1 MRPHI
6 SLEDRLERLEKL
18 LVTHNTT
25 RRLFEADGE
34 ESDKQYEYTSTSK
47 DDIDKVVNDPEVQQK
62 VDAISKS
69 LKDAGLVEYVAN
81 VNDMMSDDKGRLA
94 LELVAGTL
102 PADKLKKLGLKNVT
116 FKFVANKATPVSY
129 LQPTQSEISLQDS
142 LEKPVAN
149 EFNCMADLI
158 KGQSVKLGI
167 PIITCNGKF
176 IIDGHHRWLQAACVN
191 PDATME
197 TLDLQIDDGCVS
209 EIDFTDTEDILK
221 VAQSLIMAIALK
233 SGKTELPS
241 SDSKSHENL
250 YTLSAQ
256 QLFDKIINLNCS
268 HEGLDVLAH
277 TKRVCDGEFSD
288 EVASRVIYTVNSITD
303 DRLDEVKKNIGA
315 WEDLDSDVKAA
326 VYLTANCI
334 SLPKPYENA
343 TLRKYMPQ
351 TDGGDD
357 MSISQAELD
366 KAAAAG
372 LNVKE
377 CKRVTTEHKLKMIEC
392 RLTNI
397 ECLLR
402 KCNKH

>member
-1 MRPHI
+1 MQPHI

-18 LVTHNTT
+18 LDIHNVT
-25 RRLFEADGE
+25 RRLFEADCE
-34 ESDKQYEYTSTSK
+34 ESDKQDKYTSTSK
-47 DDIDKVVNDPEVQQK
+47 DNIDKAVDDPEVK
-62 VDAISKS
+62 KIVDTISKS
-69 LKDAGLVEYVAN
+69 LKNAGLVEYVAN

-102 PADKLKKLGLKNVT
+102 PDDKLKKLGLKNVT
-116 FKFVANKATPVSY
+116 FKFVSNKAVPVSN
-129 LQPTQSEISLQDS
+129 LRPTQNEISLQDS

-149 EFNCMADLI
+149 EFNCMYDLI
-158 KGQSVKLGI
+158 KGQSVKLSV

-197 TLDLQIDDGCVS
+197 TLDLQIDAGVS
-209 EIDFTDTEDILK
+209 GFDFTDTEDILK
-221 VAQSLIMAIALK
+221 VTQSLIMAIALK
-233 SGKTELPS
+233 SGKTKLPS
-241 SDSKSHENL
+241 ADSKSLENL
-250 YTLSAQ
+250 YALSAQ

-268 HEGLDVLAH
+268 HEGLSVLAC
-277 TKRVCDGEFSD
+277 TERVSDCKFSD
-288 EVASRVIYTVNSITD
+288 EVESRVINAVNSITD
-303 DRLDEVKKNIGA
+303 DRLDKVKKNIYA
-315 WEDLDSDVKAA
+315 WKDLDDDVKSA
-326 VYLTANCI
+326 VYLTANCL

-357 MSISQAELD
+357 MNISQAELN
-366 KAAAAG
+366 KAAADG

-377 CKRVTTEHKLKMIEC
+377 CKHITTEHKLKMIEH

-402 KCNKH
+402 NRNK

>member
-1 MRPHI
+1 MQPRI
-6 SLEDRLERLEKL
+6 SLKDRLERLEKL
-18 LVTHNTT
+18 LCTRNAT
-25 RRLFEADGE
+25 RRLFEADEEENNTHGE
-34 ESDKQYEYTSTSK
+34 YVSTSK
-47 DDIDKVVNDPEVQQK
+47 YDIDKAANDPEVQKK

-94 LELVAGTL
+94 LELVASTL
-102 PADKLKKLGLKNVT
+102 PDDKLKKLGLKNIT
-116 FKFVANKATPVSY
+116 FKFVSNKATPVSY
-129 LQPTQSEISLQDS
+129 LQPTQNDISLQDS
-142 LEKPVAN
+142 LEKTVAN
-149 EFNCMADLI
+149 EFNCMYDLI
-158 KGQSVKLGI
+158 KGQSIKLGI

-176 IIDGHHRWLQAACVN
+176 IIDGHHRWLQAACIN

-197 TLDLQIDDGCVS
+197 TLDLQIDSDVPG
-209 EIDFTDTEDILK
+209 IDFTDTEDILK
-221 VAQSLIMAIALK
+221 ITQSLIMAIALK
-233 SGKTELPS
+233 SGKTRLPS
-241 SDSKSHENL
+241 SDSKSFENL
-250 YTLSAQ
+250 YALSAQ

-288 EVASRVIYTVNSITD
+288 EVESHIRNAISSIAD
-303 DRLDEVKKNIGA
+303 DRLSEVKKSIGA
-315 WEDLDSDVKAA
+315 WRDLDGDVKAA

-366 KAAAAG
+366 KVAAAG

-397 ECLLR
+397 ERLLR

>member
-1 MRPHI
+1 MQPPI

-18 LVTHNTT
+18 LCTHNIT
-25 RRLFEADGE
+25 RRLFEADDE
-34 ESDKQYEYTSTSK
+34 EIDNVSTNEE
-47 DDIDKVVNDPEVQQK
+47 DIDNAANDPEVKKK
-62 VDAISKS
+62 VDTISKS

-116 FKFVANKATPVSY
+116 FKFVSNKATPVSY
-129 LQPTQSEISLQDS
+129 LCPTQNEICLQDS

-149 EFNCMADLI
+149 ESNCMPDLI

-197 TLDLQIDDGCVS
+197 TLDLQIDAGVS
-209 EIDFTDTEDILK
+209 GIDFTDTEDILK
-221 VAQSLIMAIALK
+221 VTQSLIMAIALK
-233 SGKTELPS
+233 SGKTRLPS
-241 SDSKSHENL
+241 SDSKSLENL
-250 YTLSAQ
+250 YALSAQ

-268 HEGLDVLAH
+268 HEGLDILAC
-277 TKRVCDGEFSD
+277 TERVSDCKFSD
-288 EVASRVIYTVNSITD
+288 ESESRVIDTINSITD
-303 DRLDEVKKNIGA
+303 CRLDKVKKSIDA
-315 WEDLDSDVKAA
+315 WKDLDNDVKAA
-326 VYLTANCI
+326 VYLTANCM

-357 MSISQAELD
+357 MNISQAELN
-366 KAAAAG
+366 KAAADG
-372 LNVKE
+372 LNIKE
-377 CKRVTTEHKLKMIEC
+377 CKCITTEYKLKMIER

-397 ECLLR
+397 ERLLR
-402 KCNKH
+402 NRNKQ

>member
-1 MRPHI
+1 MQYI
-6 SLEDRLERLEKL
+6 SLEDRLERLERL
-18 LVTHNTT
+18 LCTHKTS
-25 RRLFEADGE
+25 RCMFEANKE
-34 ESDKQYEYTSTSK
+34 ENNMPSEHASTRK
-47 DDIDKVVNDPEVQQK
+47 DDIYNAANDPEVQK
-62 VDAISKS
+62 RVDTISKS
-69 LKDAGLVEYVAN
+69 LKDAGLVEYVVN
-81 VNDMMSDDKGRLA
+81 VNDMMSDEKGRLA
-94 LELVAGTL
+94 LELVSGTL
-102 PADKLKKLGLKNVT
+102 PDDKLKKLGLKNVT
-116 FKFVANKATPVSY
+116 FKFVANKATPVSN
-129 LQPTQSEISLQDS
+129 LQPTQNEISLQDS

-149 EFNCMADLI
+149 EFNCMSDLI

-197 TLDLQIDDGCVS
+197 TLDLQIDSDVPVV
-209 EIDFTDTEDILK
+209 DFTDTEDILK
-221 VAQSLIMAIALK
+221 VTQSLIMAIALK
-233 SGKTELPS
+233 SGKTKLPS
-241 SDSKSHENL
+241 ADSKSLENL

-268 HEGLDVLAH
+268 HEGLDVLAC
-277 TKRVCDGEFSD
+277 TERVSDGKFSD
-288 EVASRVIYTVNSITD
+288 EVESRVIDTVNSITD
-303 DRLDEVKKNIGA
+303 DRLNKVKKNISA
-315 WEDLDSDVKAA
+315 WKDLDNDVKAA
-326 VYLTANCI
+326 VYLTANCV

-357 MSISQAELD
+357 MNISQAELD
-366 KAAAAG
+366 KAAAYG

-377 CKRVTTEHKLKMIEC
+377 CKYITAKHKLKMIEH

-402 KCNKH
+402 NRNK

>member
-1 MRPHI
+1 MQPPI

-18 LVTHNTT
+18 LCTHNVT
-25 RRLFEADGE
+25 RRLFEADDE
-34 ESDKQYEYTSTSK
+34 ESNSDSASK
-47 DDIDKVVNDPEVQQK
+47 DDIDKAVNDPEVKKK
-62 VDAISKS
+62 VDTISKS

-116 FKFVANKATPVSY
+116 FKFVSNKATPVSY
-129 LQPTQSEISLQDS
+129 LCPTQNEICLQDS

-149 EFNCMADLI
+149 EFNCMPDLI

-197 TLDLQIDDGCVS
+197 TLDLQIDAGIS
-209 EIDFTDTEDILK
+209 GIDFTDTEDILK
-221 VAQSLIMAIALK
+221 VTQSLIMAIALK
-233 SGKTELPS
+233 SGKTRLPS
-241 SDSKSHENL
+241 SDSKSLENL
-250 YTLSAQ
+250 YALSAQ
-256 QLFDKIINLNCS
+256 QLFDKIINLNCN
-268 HEGLDVLAH
+268 HEGLDILAC
-277 TKRVCDGEFSD
+277 TERVSDCKFSD
-288 EVASRVIYTVNSITD
+288 ESESRVIDTINSITD
-303 DRLDEVKKNIGA
+303 DRLDEVKKNIDA
-315 WEDLDSDVKAA
+315 WKDLDNDVKAA
-326 VYLTANCI
+326 VYLTANCL
-334 SLPKPYENA
+334 SLKKPYENA

-357 MSISQAELD
+357 MNISQAELN
-366 KAAAAG
+366 KAAADG
-372 LNVKE
+372 LNIKE
-377 CKRVTTEHKLKMIEC
+377 CKRITTEHKLKMIER

-397 ECLLR
+397 ERLLR
-402 KCNKH
+402 NRNK

>member
-1 MRPHI
+1 MQPHI
-6 SLEDRLERLEKL
+6 SLEYRLERLEKL
-18 LVTHNTT
+18 LGINNIT
-25 RRLFEADGE
+25 RHLFEADGE

-47 DDIDKVVNDPEVQQK
+47 YDIYKAVNDPEVKKK
-62 VDAISKS
+62 VDTISKS
-69 LKDAGLVEYVAN
+69 LKNAGLVEYVAN

-102 PADKLKKLGLKNVT
+102 PDDKLKKLGLKNIT
-116 FKFVANKATPVSY
+116 FKFVSNKATPVSY
-129 LQPTQSEISLQDS
+129 LQPTQNEISLQDS

-149 EFNCMADLI
+149 EFNCMSDLI

-197 TLDLQIDDGCVS
+197 TLDLQTDDGVS

-221 VAQSLIMAIALK
+221 VTQSLITAIALK

-241 SDSKSHENL
+241 SDSKSLENL

-268 HEGLDVLAH
+268 HEGLYILAH
-277 TKRVCDGEFSD
+277 TKRICDGKFSD
-288 EVASRVIYTVNSITD
+288 EVEQHIRDTVNSITD
-303 DRLDEVKKNIGA
+303 DRLDEVKKNIGE
-315 WEDLDSDVKAA
+315 WKNLDNDVKAA
-326 VYLTANCI
+326 VYLTVNCL

-357 MSISQAELD
+357 MNISQAELK
-366 KAAAAG
+366 KAAEDG

-377 CKRVTTEHKLKMIEC
+377 CKHITTEHRLKMIEC

-397 ECLLR
+397 EHILR
-402 KCNKH
+402 NRNK

>member
-1 MRPHI
+1 MQPHI

-18 LVTHNTT
+18 LCTHNVT
-25 RRLFEADGE
+25 RRLFEADDE
-34 ESDKQYEYTSTSK
+34 EIDNISTNEE
-47 DDIDKVVNDPEVQQK
+47 DIDKAVNDPEVKKK
-62 VDAISKS
+62 VDTISKS

-81 VNDMMSDDKGRLA
+81 VNDMMSDEKGRLA

-116 FKFVANKATPVSY
+116 FKFVSNKATPVSY
-129 LQPTQSEISLQDS
+129 LCPTQNEICLQDS

-149 EFNCMADLI
+149 EFNCMPDLI

-197 TLDLQIDDGCVS
+197 TLDLQIDAGVS
-209 EIDFTDTEDILK
+209 GIDFTDTEDILK
-221 VAQSLIMAIALK
+221 VTQSLIMAIALK
-233 SGKTELPS
+233 SGKTRLPS
-241 SDSKSHENL
+241 SNSKSLENL
-250 YTLSAQ
+250 YALSAQ
-256 QLFDKIINLNCS
+256 QLFDKILNLNCS
-268 HEGLDVLAH
+268 HEGLDILAC
-277 TKRVCDGEFSD
+277 TERISYGKFSD
-288 EVASRVIYTVNSITD
+288 EAESRVIDTINSITD

-315 WEDLDSDVKAA
+315 WKDLDSDVKAA
-326 VYLTANCI
+326 VYLTANCL
-334 SLPKPYENA
+334 SLKKPYENA

-357 MSISQAELD
+357 MNISQAELN
-366 KAAAAG
+366 KAAADG
-372 LNVKE
+372 LNIKE
-377 CKRVTTEHKLKMIEC
+377 CKCITTEHKLKMIER

-397 ECLLR
+397 ERLLR
-402 KCNKH
+402 KRNK

>member
-1 MRPHI
+1 MQPHI

-18 LVTHNTT
+18 LGIHNIT

-34 ESDKQYEYTSTSK
+34 EIYKQDEYTSTSK
-47 DDIDKVVNDPEVQQK
+47 YDIDKAVNDPEVQKK

-69 LKDAGLVEYVAN
+69 LKNAGLVEYVAN

-102 PADKLKKLGLKNVT
+102 PDDKLKKLGLKNVT
-116 FKFVANKATPVSY
+116 FKFVSNKAVPVSN
-129 LQPTQSEISLQDS
+129 LCPTQNEISLQDS

-149 EFNCMADLI
+149 EFNCMYDLI
-158 KGQSVKLGI
+158 KGQSVKLSV

-197 TLDLQIDDGCVS
+197 TLDLQIDACVS
-209 EIDFTDTEDILK
+209 GVDFTDTEDILK
-221 VAQSLIMAIALK
+221 VTQSLIMVIALK
-233 SGKTELPS
+233 SGKTKLPS
-241 SDSKSHENL
+241 ADSKSLENL
-250 YTLSAQ
+250 YALSAQ
-256 QLFDKIINLNCS
+256 QLFDDIINLNCS
-268 HEGLDVLAH
+268 HEGLNVLAC
-277 TKRVCDGEFSD
+277 TERVYDGKFSD
-288 EVASRVIYTVNSITD
+288 EVESRVINAVNSITD
-303 DRLDEVKKNIGA
+303 DRLYEVKKNICA
-315 WEDLDSDVKAA
+315 WKDLDDDVKAA
-326 VYLTANCI
+326 VYLTANCL

-357 MSISQAELD
+357 MNISQAELN
-366 KAAAAG
+366 KAAADG

-377 CKRVTTEHKLKMIEC
+377 CKHITTEHKLKIIER

-397 ECLLR
+397 EHLL
-402 KCNKH
+402 CNRNK

>member
-1 MRPHI
+1 MQPHI

-18 LVTHNTT
+18 LCARNTT

-34 ESDKQYEYTSTSK
+34 ESDKQDKYISTSK
-47 DDIDKVVNDPEVQQK
+47 DDIDKAANDPEVQKK
-62 VDAISKS
+62 VDKISKS
-69 LKDAGLVEYVAN
+69 FKDSGLVEYVAN

-94 LELVAGTL
+94 LELVAGML
-102 PADKLKKLGLKNVT
+102 PDDKLKKLGLKNVT
-116 FKFVANKATPVSY
+116 FKFVANNATPVSY
-129 LQPTQSEISLQDS
+129 LQPTQNDISLQDS
-142 LEKPVAN
+142 LEKTVAN
-149 EFNCMADLI
+149 EFNCMYDLI

-197 TLDLQIDDGCVS
+197 TLDLQIDSDVPG
-209 EIDFTDTEDILK
+209 IDFTDTEYILK
-221 VAQSLIMAIALK
+221 ITQSLIMSIALK
-233 SGKTELPS
+233 SGKTRLPS
-241 SDSKSHENL
+241 YCSKSLENL
-250 YTLSAQ
+250 YNLSAQ

-277 TKRVCDGEFSD
+277 TRRVCDGKFSD
-288 EVASRVIYTVNSITD
+288 ETESHIRNAINSITD
-303 DRLDEVKKNIGA
+303 DRLSEVKKNIGA
-315 WEDLDSDVKAA
+315 WKILDNDVKAA
-326 VYLTANCI
+326 VYLTANCL

-357 MSISQAELD
+357 MNISQAELD
-366 KAAAAG
+366 KAAADG
-372 LNVKE
+372 LNIKE
-377 CKRVTTEHKLKMIEC
+377 CKHITTEYKLKMIER
-392 RLTNI
+392 RLTSI

-402 KCNKH
+402 KCNKR

>member
-1 MRPHI
+1 MQPHI
-6 SLEDRLERLEKL
+6 SLEDRLVRLEKL
-18 LVTHNTT
+18 LGIHNVT

-34 ESDKQYEYTSTSK
+34 EIDKQDEYTSASK
-47 DDIDKVVNDPEVQQK
+47 YDVDKAVNDPEVQKK

-69 LKDAGLVEYVAN
+69 LKDSGLVEYVAN

-102 PADKLKKLGLKNVT
+102 PDDKLKKLGLKNVT
-116 FKFVANKATPVSY
+116 FKFVSNKAVPVSN
-129 LQPTQSEISLQDS
+129 LCPTQNEISLQDS

-149 EFNCMADLI
+149 EFNCMYDLI
-158 KGQSVKLGI
+158 KGQSVKLSV

-197 TLDLQIDDGCVS
+197 TLDLQIDACVS
-209 EIDFTDTEDILK
+209 GVDFTDTEDILK
-221 VAQSLIMAIALK
+221 VTQSLIMAIALK
-233 SGKTELPS
+233 SGKTKLPS
-241 SDSKSHENL
+241 ADSKSLENL
-250 YTLSAQ
+250 YALSAQ
-256 QLFDKIINLNCS
+256 QLFDYIINLNCS
-268 HEGLDVLAH
+268 HEGLSVLAC
-277 TKRVCDGEFSD
+277 TERVSDCKFSD
-288 EVASRVIYTVNSITD
+288 EVESHVINAVNSITD
-303 DRLDEVKKNIGA
+303 GRLDEVKKSIYA
-315 WEDLDSDVKAA
+315 WKDLDDDVKAA
-326 VYLTANCI
+326 IYLTANCL

-357 MSISQAELD
+357 MNISQAELN
-366 KAAAAG
+366 KAAADG

-377 CKRVTTEHKLKMIEC
+377 CKHITTEHKLKIIEH

-397 ECLLR
+397 EHLLR
-402 KCNKH
+402 NRNK

>member
-1 MRPHI
+1 MQPHI
-6 SLEDRLERLEKL
+6 SLKDRLVRLEKL
-18 LVTHNTT
+18 LGIHNIT
-25 RRLFEADGE
+25 RRLFEADDE
-34 ESDKQYEYTSTSK
+34 ESDSASTIK
-47 DDIDKVVNDPEVQQK
+47 DDIDKAVNDPEVKKK
-62 VDAISKS
+62 VDTISKS

-116 FKFVANKATPVSY
+116 FKFVSNKATPVSY
-129 LQPTQSEISLQDS
+129 LCPTQNEICLQDS

-149 EFNCMADLI
+149 ESNCMPDLI

-197 TLDLQIDDGCVS
+197 TLDLQIDAGVS
-209 EIDFTDTEDILK
+209 GIDFTDTEDILK
-221 VAQSLIMAIALK
+221 VTQSLIMAIALK
-233 SGKTELPS
+233 SGKTRLPS
-241 SDSKSHENL
+241 SDSKSLENL
-250 YTLSAQ
+250 YALSAQ

-268 HEGLDVLAH
+268 HEGLDILAC
-277 TKRVCDGEFSD
+277 TERVSDCKFSD
-288 EVASRVIYTVNSITD
+288 ESESRVIDTINSITD
-303 DRLDEVKKNIGA
+303 CRLDKVKKSIDA
-315 WEDLDSDVKAA
+315 WKDLDNDVKAA
-326 VYLTANCI
+326 VYLTANCM
-334 SLPKPYENA
+334 SLRKPYENA

-357 MSISQAELD
+357 MNISQAELN
-366 KAAAAG
+366 KAAADG
-372 LNVKE
+372 LNIKE
-377 CKRVTTEHKLKMIEC
+377 CKCITTEYKLKMIER

-397 ECLLR
+397 ERLLR
-402 KCNKH
+402 NRNK

>member
-1 MRPHI
+1 MQPHA

-18 LVTHNTT
+18 LCTRNTT

-34 ESDKQYEYTSTSK
+34 ESDKQDEYTSTSK
-47 DDIDKVVNDPEVQQK
+47 YDIDKAANDPEVQKK
-62 VDAISKS
+62 VDTISKS
-69 LKDAGLVEYVAN
+69 FKDSGLVEYVAN
-81 VNDMMSDDKGRLA
+81 VNNMMSDDKGRLA
-94 LELVAGTL
+94 LELVAGML
-102 PADKLKKLGLKNVT
+102 PEDKLKKLGLKNVT
-116 FKFVANKATPVSY
+116 FKFVANKATPVSH
-129 LQPTQSEISLQDS
+129 LQPTQNDISLQDS
-142 LEKPVAN
+142 LEKTVAN
-149 EFNCMADLI
+149 EFNCMYDLI

-197 TLDLQIDDGCVS
+197 TLDLQIDSDVPVV
-209 EIDFTDTEDILK
+209 DFTDTEDILK
-221 VAQSLIMAIALK
+221 VTQSLIMAIALK
-233 SGKTELPS
+233 SGKTRLPS
-241 SDSKSHENL
+241 SDSKSFENL
-250 YTLSAQ
+250 YALSAQ

-288 EVASRVIYTVNSITD
+288 EAASRVKNAVNSIID
-303 DRLDEVKKNIGA
+303 DRLDEVKKDICA
-315 WEDLDSDVKAA
+315 WKYLDSDVKAA

-334 SLPKPYENA
+334 SLQKPYENA

-357 MSISQAELD
+357 MNISQAELD

>member
-1 MRPHI
+1 MQPHA

-18 LVTHNTT
+18 LCTRNTT

-34 ESDKQYEYTSTSK
+34 ESDKQDEYTSTSK
-47 DDIDKVVNDPEVQQK
+47 YDIDKAANDPEVQKK
-62 VDAISKS
+62 VDTISKS
-69 LKDAGLVEYVAN
+69 FKDSGLVEYVAN
-81 VNDMMSDDKGRLA
+81 VNNMMSDDKGRLA
-94 LELVAGTL
+94 LELVAGML
-102 PADKLKKLGLKNVT
+102 PEDKLKKLGLKNVT
-116 FKFVANKATPVSY
+116 FKFVANKATPVSH
-129 LQPTQSEISLQDS
+129 LQPTQNDISLQDS
-142 LEKPVAN
+142 LEKTVAN
-149 EFNCMADLI
+149 EFNCMYDLI

-197 TLDLQIDDGCVS
+197 TLDLQIDSDVPVV
-209 EIDFTDTEDILK
+209 DFTDTEDILK
-221 VAQSLIMAIALK
+221 VTQSLIMAIALK
-233 SGKTELPS
+233 SGKTRLPS
-241 SDSKSHENL
+241 SDSKSFENL
-250 YTLSAQ
+250 YALSAQ

-288 EVASRVIYTVNSITD
+288 EAASRVKNAVNSIID
-303 DRLDEVKKNIGA
+303 DRLDEVKKDICA
-315 WEDLDSDVKAA
+315 WKYLDSDVKAA

-334 SLPKPYENA
+334 SLQKPYENA

-357 MSISQAELD
+357 MNISQAELD

-397 ECLLR
+397 ERLLR

>member
-1 MRPHI
+1 MQPHI

-18 LVTHNTT
+18 LGIHNIT

-34 ESDKQYEYTSTSK
+34 EIYKQDEYTSNSK
-47 DDIDKVVNDPEVQQK
+47 DDIDKYASDPEVQKK
-62 VDAISKS
+62 VDTISKS
-69 LKDAGLVEYVAN
+69 FKDAGLVEYVAN
-81 VNDMMSDDKGRLA
+81 VNDMMSDEKGRLA

-102 PADKLKKLGLKNVT
+102 PDDKLKKLGLKNVT
-116 FKFVANKATPVSY
+116 FKFVSNKATPVSY

-142 LEKPVAN
+142 LERPVAN
-149 EFNCMADLI
+149 KFNCMSDLI

-197 TLDLQIDDGCVS
+197 TLDLQIDSDVPGV
-209 EIDFTDTEDILK
+209 DFTDTEDILK
-221 VAQSLIMAIALK
+221 VTQSLIMAIALK
-233 SGKTELPS
+233 SGKTRLPS
-241 SDSKSHENL
+241 SDSKSLENL
-250 YTLSAQ
+250 YALSTQ

-268 HEGLDVLAH
+268 HEGLNVLSR

-288 EVASRVIYTVNSITD
+288 EAESRVIYTVNSITD
-303 DRLDEVKKNIGA
+303 DRLDEVKNDICA
-315 WEDLDSDVKAA
+315 WKYLDSDVKAA

-357 MSISQAELD
+357 MNISQAELN
-366 KAAAAG
+366 KAAADG

-377 CKRVTTEHKLKMIEC
+377 CRHITTERKLKIIEH
-392 RLTNI
+392 RLTSI

-402 KCNKH
+402 NRNK

>member
-1 MRPHI
+1 MQPHI

-18 LVTHNTT
+18 LCTHNIT
-25 RRLFEADGE
+25 RRLFEADDE
-34 ESDKQYEYTSTSK
+34 ESDSVSTNEE
-47 DDIDKVVNDPEVQQK
+47 DIDKAVNDPEVKKK
-62 VDAISKS
+62 VDTISKS

-81 VNDMMSDDKGRLA
+81 INDMMSDDKGRIA
-94 LELVAGTL
+94 LELVAGTF

-116 FKFVANKATPVSY
+116 FKFVSNKATPVSF
-129 LQPTQSEISLQDS
+129 LCPTQSEISLQDS

-149 EFNCMADLI
+149 EFNCMPDLI

-167 PIITCNGKF
+167 PIITCKGKF

-197 TLDLQIDDGCVS
+197 TLDLQIDAGVS
-209 EIDFTDTEDILK
+209 GIDFTDTEDILK

-241 SDSKSHENL
+241 SDSKSPENL

-268 HEGLDVLAH
+268 HEGLDVLAR
-277 TKRVCDGEFSD
+277 TKRVCDCEFSD
-288 EVASRVIYTVNSITD
+288 ENASRVIYAVNSITD
-303 DRLDEVKKNIGA
+303 DRLDEVKKDICA
-315 WEDLDSDVKAA
+315 WKDLDSDVKAA

-357 MSISQAELD
+357 MSISQAELY

-377 CKRVTTEHKLKMIEC
+377 CKHITTEHKLKMIER

-402 KCNKH
+402 NRNK

>member
-6 SLEDRLERLEKL
+6 SLEYRLERLEKL
-18 LVTHNTT
+18 LGIHNVT

-34 ESDKQYEYTSTSK
+34 ETYKQDEYTSTSK
-47 DDIDKVVNDPEVQQK
+47 DDIDNAVNDPEVKKK
-62 VDAISKS
+62 VDTISKS

-94 LELVAGTL
+94 LELVAGAL
-102 PADKLKKLGLKNVT
+102 PDDKLKKLGLKNVK
-116 FKFVANKATPVSY
+116 FKFVSNKAVPVSY
-129 LQPTQSEISLQDS
+129 LCPTQNEISLLDS
-142 LEKPVAN
+142 LDKPIAN
-149 EFNCMADLI
+149 EFNCMSDLI

-176 IIDGHHRWLQAACVN
+176 IIDGHHRWIQAACVN

-197 TLDLQIDDGCVS
+197 TLDLQIDDGVS
-209 EIDFTDTEDILK
+209 GIDFTDTEDILK
-221 VAQSLIMAIALK
+221 VTQSLIMAIALK
-233 SGKTELPS
+233 SGKTKLPS
-241 SDSKSHENL
+241 ADSKSLENL
-250 YTLSAQ
+250 YALSAQ
-256 QLFDKIINLNCS
+256 QIFNKIINLNCS

-288 EVASRVIYTVNSITD
+288 EAESHIRNAINSITD
-303 DRLDEVKKNIGA
+303 DRLDEVKKGICA
-315 WEDLDSDVKAA
+315 WKDLDSDVKAA

-366 KAAAAG
+366 KAAADG

-377 CKRVTTEHKLKMIEC
+377 CKHIATEHKLKMIEH

-397 ECLLR
+397 ERLLSNR
-402 KCNKH
+402 NK

>member
-1 MRPHI
+1 MQPHV

-18 LVTHNTT
+18 LCTRNTT

-34 ESDKQYEYTSTSK
+34 ESNKQDEYTSTSK
-47 DDIDKVVNDPEVQQK
+47 DDIDKAANDPEVQKK
-62 VDAISKS
+62 VDTISKS
-69 LKDAGLVEYVAN
+69 FKDAGLVEYVTN
-81 VNDMMSDDKGRLA
+81 VNDMMSDEKGRLA

-102 PADKLKKLGLKNVT
+102 PEDKLKKLGLKNVT

-129 LQPTQSEISLQDS
+129 LQPTQNEICLQDS

-149 EFNCMADLI
+149 EFNCMYDLI

-176 IIDGHHRWLQAACVN
+176 VIDGHHRWLQVACVN

-197 TLDLQIDDGCVS
+197 TLDLQINDGAS
-209 EIDFTDTEDILK
+209 GIDFTDTEDILK
-221 VAQSLIMAIALK
+221 ITQSLIMAIALK
-233 SGKTELPS
+233 SGKTRLPS
-241 SDSKSHENL
+241 SNSKSLENL
-250 YTLSAQ
+250 YALSAQ

-288 EVASRVIYTVNSITD
+288 EAESHIRNAINSITD
-303 DRLDEVKKNIGA
+303 DRLDEVKKDICA
-315 WEDLDSDVKAA
+315 WKDLDGDVKAA

-343 TLRKYMPQ
+343 ALRKYMPQ

-357 MSISQAELD
+357 MNISQVELD

-377 CKRVTTEHKLKMIEC
+377 CKHITTEHKLKMIEC

-397 ECLLR
+397 EHLLR

>member
-1 MRPHI
+1 MQPHI

-18 LVTHNTT
+18 LGIHNVT

-34 ESDKQYEYTSTSK
+34 EIDKQDEYTSASK
-47 DDIDKVVNDPEVQQK
+47 YDIDKAVNDPEVQK
-62 VDAISKS
+62 RVDTISKS
-69 LKDAGLVEYVAN
+69 LKDSGLVEYVAN

-102 PADKLKKLGLKNVT
+102 PDDKLKKLGLKNVT
-116 FKFVANKATPVSY
+116 FKFVSNKAVPVSN
-129 LQPTQSEISLQDS
+129 LCPTQNEISLQDS

-149 EFNCMADLI
+149 EFNCMSDLI

-176 IIDGHHRWLQAACVN
+176 IIDGHHRWLQASCVN

-197 TLDLQIDDGCVS
+197 TLDLQIDACVS
-209 EIDFTDTEDILK
+209 GVDFTDTEDILK
-221 VAQSLIMAIALK
+221 VTQSLIMAIALK
-233 SGKTELPS
+233 SGKTKLPS
-241 SDSKSHENL
+241 ADSKSLENL
-250 YTLSAQ
+250 YALSAQ
-256 QLFDKIINLNCS
+256 QLFDYIINLNCS
-268 HEGLDVLAH
+268 HEGLNVLAC
-277 TKRVCDGEFSD
+277 TERVYDGKFSD
-288 EVASRVIYTVNSITD
+288 EVESRVINAVNSITD
-303 DRLDEVKKNIGA
+303 DRLYEVKKNIYA
-315 WEDLDSDVKAA
+315 WKDLDDDVKAA
-326 VYLTANCI
+326 VYLTANCL

-357 MSISQAELD
+357 MNISQAELN
-366 KAAAAG
+366 KAAADG

-377 CKRVTTEHKLKMIEC
+377 CKHITTEHKLKIIER

-397 ECLLR
+397 EHLLR
-402 KCNKH
+402 NK

>member
-1 MRPHI
+1 MQPHI
-6 SLEDRLERLEKL
+6 SLEYRLERLEKL
-18 LVTHNTT
+18 LGVHNIT

-34 ESDKQYEYTSTSK
+34 EIYKQDEYTSTSK
-47 DDIDKVVNDPEVQQK
+47 DDIDKALNDPEVKKK

-69 LKDAGLVEYVAN
+69 FKDSGLVEYVAN

-102 PADKLKKLGLKNVT
+102 PDDKLKKLGLKNVT

-142 LEKPVAN
+142 LEIPVAN
-149 EFNCMADLI
+149 KFNCMSDLI
-158 KGQSVKLGI
+158 KGHSVKLGI

-197 TLDLQIDDGCVS
+197 TLDLQIDTGVLGV
-209 EIDFTDTEDILK
+209 DFTDTEDILK
-221 VAQSLIMAIALK
+221 VTQSLIMAIALK
-233 SGKTELPS
+233 SGKTKLPS
-241 SDSKSHENL
+241 SDSKSLENL
-250 YTLSAQ
+250 YSLSAK

-268 HEGLDVLAH
+268 HEGLNVLAC
-277 TKRVCDGEFSD
+277 TERVCDGKFSD
-288 EVASRVIYTVNSITD
+288 EVESRVINAVNSITD
-303 DRLDEVKKNIGA
+303 DRLDEVKKSIYA
-315 WEDLDSDVKAA
+315 WKDLDDDVKAA
-326 VYLTANCI
+326 VYLTANCL

-357 MSISQAELD
+357 MNISQAELN
-366 KAAAAG
+366 KAAADG

-377 CKRVTTEHKLKMIEC
+377 CKHITTEHKLKIIEH
-392 RLTNI
+392 RLANI
-397 ECLLR
+397 EHLLR
-402 KCNKH
+402 NRNK

>member
-1 MRPHI
+1 MQPHI
-6 SLEDRLERLEKL
+6 SLEDRLVRLEKL
-18 LVTHNTT
+18 LGIHNVT
-25 RRLFEADGE
+25 RRLFEADCE
-34 ESDKQYEYTSTSK
+34 ESDKQDEYILTSK
-47 DDIDKVVNDPEVQQK
+47 DDIDKAVDDPEVQKK

-69 LKDAGLVEYVAN
+69 LKDSGLVEYVAN

-102 PADKLKKLGLKNVT
+102 PDDKLKKLGLKNVT
-116 FKFVANKATPVSY
+116 FKFVSNKAVPVSN
-129 LQPTQSEISLQDS
+129 LCPTQNEISLQDS

-149 EFNCMADLI
+149 EFNCIYDLI
-158 KGQSVKLGI
+158 KGQSVKLSV

-197 TLDLQIDDGCVS
+197 TLDLQIDSDVPCVN
-209 EIDFTDTEDILK
+209 FTDTEDILK
-221 VAQSLIMAIALK
+221 VTQSLIMAIALK
-233 SGKTELPS
+233 AGKTRLPS
-241 SDSKSHENL
+241 SDSKSLENL
-250 YTLSAQ
+250 YVLSTQ

-268 HEGLDVLAH
+268 HEGLNILSC
-277 TKRVCDGEFSD
+277 TERVCDGKFSD
-288 EVASRVIYTVNSITD
+288 EVESRVINAVNSITD
-303 DRLDEVKKNIGA
+303 DRLDEVKKSIYA
-315 WEDLDSDVKAA
+315 WKDLDDDVKAA

-357 MSISQAELD
+357 MNISQVELN
-366 KAAAAG
+366 KAAEDG

-377 CKRVTTEHKLKMIEC
+377 CKHITTEHKLKIIEY

-397 ECLLR
+397 EHLLR
-402 KCNKH
+402 NRNK

>member
-1 MRPHI
+1 MQPHI
-6 SLEDRLERLEKL
+6 SLKDRLVRLEKL
-18 LVTHNTT
+18 LGIHNIT
-25 RRLFEADGE
+25 RRLFEADDE
-34 ESDKQYEYTSTSK
+34 EIDNVSTNEE
-47 DDIDKVVNDPEVQQK
+47 DIDKAVNDPEVKKK
-62 VDAISKS
+62 VDTISKS

-116 FKFVANKATPVSY
+116 FKFVSNKATPVSY
-129 LQPTQSEISLQDS
+129 LCPTQNEICLQDS

-149 EFNCMADLI
+149 ESNCMPDLI

-197 TLDLQIDDGCVS
+197 TLDLQIDAGVS
-209 EIDFTDTEDILK
+209 GIDFTDTEDILK
-221 VAQSLIMAIALK
+221 VTQSLIMAIALK
-233 SGKTELPS
+233 SGKTRLPS
-241 SDSKSHENL
+241 SDSKSLENL
-250 YTLSAQ
+250 YALSAQ

-268 HEGLDVLAH
+268 HEGLDILAC
-277 TKRVCDGEFSD
+277 TERVSDCKFSD
-288 EVASRVIYTVNSITD
+288 ESESRVIDTINSITD
-303 DRLDEVKKNIGA
+303 CRLDKVKKSIDA
-315 WEDLDSDVKAA
+315 WKDLDNDVKAA
-326 VYLTANCI
+326 VYLTANCM
-334 SLPKPYENA
+334 SLRKPYENA

-357 MSISQAELD
+357 MNISQAELN
-366 KAAAAG
+366 KAAADG
-372 LNVKE
+372 LNIKE
-377 CKRVTTEHKLKMIEC
+377 CKCITTEYKLKMIER

-397 ECLLR
+397 ERLLR
-402 KCNKH
+402 NRNK

>member
-1 MRPHI
+1 MQPHI

-18 LVTHNTT
+18 LCTHNVT
-25 RRLFEADGE
+25 RRLFEADDE
-34 ESDKQYEYTSTSK
+34 EIDNISTNEE
-47 DDIDKVVNDPEVQQK
+47 DIDKAVNDPEVKKK
-62 VDAISKS
+62 VDTISKS

-81 VNDMMSDDKGRLA
+81 VNDMMSDEKGRLA

-116 FKFVANKATPVSY
+116 FKFVSNKATPVSY
-129 LQPTQSEISLQDS
+129 LCPTQNEICLQDS

-149 EFNCMADLI
+149 EFNCMPDLI

-197 TLDLQIDDGCVS
+197 TLDLQIDAGVS
-209 EIDFTDTEDILK
+209 GIDFTDTEDILK
-221 VAQSLIMAIALK
+221 VTQSLIMAIALK
-233 SGKTELPS
+233 SGKTRLPS
-241 SDSKSHENL
+241 SDSKSLENL
-250 YTLSAQ
+250 YALSAQ

-268 HEGLDVLAH
+268 HKGLDILAC
-277 TKRVCDGEFSD
+277 TERVSDCKFSD
-288 EVASRVIYTVNSITD
+288 EAESRVIDTVNSITD
-303 DRLDEVKKNIGA
+303 DRLDEVKKNIDA
-315 WEDLDSDVKAA
+315 WKDLDNDVKAA
-326 VYLTANCI
+326 VYLTANCL
-334 SLPKPYENA
+334 SLKKPYENT

-357 MSISQAELD
+357 MNISQAELN
-366 KAAAAG
+366 KAAEDG
-372 LNVKE
+372 LNIKE
-377 CKRVTTEHKLKMIEC
+377 CKCITTEHKLKMIER

-397 ECLLR
+397 ERLLR
-402 KCNKH
+402 NRNK

>member
-1 MRPHI
+1 MQPHI

-18 LVTHNTT
+18 LGIHNIT

-34 ESDKQYEYTSTSK
+34 EIYKQDEYTSTSK
-47 DDIDKVVNDPEVQQK
+47 YYIDKAVNDPEVQKK

-69 LKDAGLVEYVAN
+69 LKNAGLVEYVAN

-102 PADKLKKLGLKNVT
+102 PDDKLKKLGLKNVT
-116 FKFVANKATPVSY
+116 FKFVSNKAVPVSN
-129 LQPTQSEISLQDS
+129 LCPTQNEISLQDS

-149 EFNCMADLI
+149 EFNCMYDLI
-158 KGQSVKLGI
+158 KGQSVKLSV

-197 TLDLQIDDGCVS
+197 TLDLQIDACVS
-209 EIDFTDTEDILK
+209 GVDFTDTEDILK
-221 VAQSLIMAIALK
+221 VTQSLIMVIALK
-233 SGKTELPS
+233 SGKTKLPS
-241 SDSKSHENL
+241 ADSKSLENL
-250 YTLSAQ
+250 YALSAQ
-256 QLFDKIINLNCS
+256 QLFDDIINLNCS
-268 HEGLDVLAH
+268 HEGLNVLAC
-277 TKRVCDGEFSD
+277 TERVYDGKFSD
-288 EVASRVIYTVNSITD
+288 EVESRVINAVNSITD
-303 DRLDEVKKNIGA
+303 DRLYEVKKNICA
-315 WEDLDSDVKAA
+315 WKDLDDDVKAA
-326 VYLTANCI
+326 VYLTANCL

-357 MSISQAELD
+357 MNISQAELN
-366 KAAAAG
+366 KAAADG

-377 CKRVTTEHKLKMIEC
+377 CKHITTEHKLKIIER

-397 ECLLR
+397 EHLL
-402 KCNKH
+402 CNRNK

>member
-1 MRPHI
+1 MQPRI
-6 SLEDRLERLEKL
+6 SLKDRLERLEKL

-25 RRLFEADGE
+25 RRLFEADE
-34 ESDKQYEYTSTSK
+34 EENNTHCEYVSTSK
-47 DDIDKVVNDPEVQQK
+47 YDIDKAANDPEVQKK
-62 VDAISKS
+62 VDKISKS
-69 LKDAGLVEYVAN
+69 FKDSGLVEYVAN

-94 LELVAGTL
+94 LELVAGML
-102 PADKLKKLGLKNVT
+102 PDDKLKKLGLRNIT
-116 FKFVANKATPVSY
+116 FKFVSNKATPVSY
-129 LQPTQSEISLQDS
+129 LQPTQNDISLQDS
-142 LEKPVAN
+142 LEKPVSN
-149 EFNCMADLI
+149 EFNCMYDLI

-197 TLDLQIDDGCVS
+197 TLDLQIDSDVQG
-209 EIDFTDTEDILK
+209 IDFTDTEDILK
-221 VAQSLIMAIALK
+221 ITQSLIMSIALK
-233 SGKTELPS
+233 SGKTRLPS
-241 SDSKSHENL
+241 SDSKSLENL
-250 YTLSAQ
+250 YSLSAQ

-288 EVASRVIYTVNSITD
+288 EAASRVIYTVNSITD
-303 DRLDEVKKNIGA
+303 DRLDEVKNDIRA
-315 WEDLDSDVKAA
+315 WKDLDSDVKAA

-357 MSISQAELD
+357 MNISQAELD
-366 KAAAAG
+366 KAAAVG

-397 ECLLR
+397 ERLLR
-402 KCNKH
+402 KHNK

>member
-1 MRPHI
+1 MKPHI
-6 SLEDRLERLEKL
+6 GLEDRLERLEKL
-18 LVTHNTT
+18 LCTRNTT
-25 RRLFEADGE
+25 RHLFEADGE
-34 ESDKQYEYTSTSK
+34 ETYKQDEYTSTIK
-47 DDIDKVVNDPEVQQK
+47 DDIDKAVNDPEVKKK
-62 VDAISKS
+62 VDTISKS
-69 LKDAGLVEYVAN
+69 LKDAGLAEYVAN
-81 VNDMMSDDKGRLA
+81 VNDMMSDDKGCLA
-94 LELVAGTL
+94 LELVSGTL
-102 PADKLKKLGLKNVT
+102 PDDKLKKLGLKNVT
-116 FKFVANKATPVSY
+116 FKFVSNKAVPVSY
-129 LQPTQSEISLQDS
+129 LCPTQNEISLQDS
-142 LEKPVAN
+142 LEKPIAN
-149 EFNCMADLI
+149 EFNCMYDLI

-197 TLDLQIDDGCVS
+197 TLDLQIDAGVS
-209 EIDFTDTEDILK
+209 GIDFTDTEDILK
-221 VAQSLIMAIALK
+221 VTQSLIMAIALK
-233 SGKTELPS
+233 SGKTKLPS
-241 SDSKSHENL
+241 ADSKSLENL
-250 YTLSAQ
+250 YALSAQ
-256 QLFDKIINLNCS
+256 QIFNKIINLNCS

-288 EVASRVIYTVNSITD
+288 EAESHIRNAINSITD
-303 DRLDEVKKNIGA
+303 DRLDEVKKDICA
-315 WEDLDSDVKAA
+315 WKDLDNDVKAA

-377 CKRVTTEHKLKMIEC
+377 CKRVTTEHKLKIIEY

-397 ECLLR
+397 ERLLR
-402 KCNKH
+402 NRNK

>member
-1 MRPHI
+1 MQPHI

-18 LVTHNTT
+18 LGIHNVT

-34 ESDKQYEYTSTSK
+34 EIDKQDEYTSASK
-47 DDIDKVVNDPEVQQK
+47 YDIDKAVNDPEVQK
-62 VDAISKS
+62 RVDTISKS
-69 LKDAGLVEYVAN
+69 LKDSGLVEYVAN

-102 PADKLKKLGLKNVT
+102 PDDKLKKLGLKNVT
-116 FKFVANKATPVSY
+116 FKFVSNKAVPVSN
-129 LQPTQSEISLQDS
+129 LCPTQNEISLQDS

-149 EFNCMADLI
+149 EFNCMSDLI

-176 IIDGHHRWLQAACVN
+176 IIDGHHRWLQASCVN

-197 TLDLQIDDGCVS
+197 TLDLQIDACVS
-209 EIDFTDTEDILK
+209 GVDFTDTEDILK
-221 VAQSLIMAIALK
+221 VTQSLIMAIALK
-233 SGKTELPS
+233 SGKTKLPS
-241 SDSKSHENL
+241 ADSKSLENL
-250 YTLSAQ
+250 YALSAQ
-256 QLFDKIINLNCS
+256 QLFDYIINLNCS
-268 HEGLDVLAH
+268 HEGLNVLAC
-277 TKRVCDGEFSD
+277 TERVYDGKFSD
-288 EVASRVIYTVNSITD
+288 EVESRVINAVNSITD
-303 DRLDEVKKNIGA
+303 DRLYEVKKNIYA
-315 WEDLDSDVKAA
+315 WKDLDDDVKAA
-326 VYLTANCI
+326 VYLTANCL

-357 MSISQAELD
+357 MNISQAELN
-366 KAAAAG
+366 KAAADG

-377 CKRVTTEHKLKMIEC
+377 CKHITTEHKLKIIER

-397 ECLLR
+397 EHLIR
-402 KCNKH
+402 NRNK

>member
-1 MRPHI
+1 MQPRI
-6 SLEDRLERLEKL
+6 SLKDRLERLEKP

-25 RRLFEADGE
+25 RRLFEADEEENNTHGE
-34 ESDKQYEYTSTSK
+34 YVSTSK
-47 DDIDKVVNDPEVQQK
+47 YDIDKAANDPEVQKK
-62 VDAISKS
+62 VDKISKS
-69 LKDAGLVEYVAN
+69 FKDSGLVEYVAN

-94 LELVAGTL
+94 LELVAGML
-102 PADKLKKLGLKNVT
+102 PDDKLKKLGLKNVT

-129 LQPTQSEISLQDS
+129 LQPTQNEISLQDS

-149 EFNCMADLI
+149 EFNCMYDLI

-197 TLDLQIDDGCVS
+197 TLDLQIDAGVS
-209 EIDFTDTEDILK
+209 GFDFTDTEDILK
-221 VAQSLIMAIALK
+221 ITQSLIMAIALK
-233 SGKTELPS
+233 SGKTRLPS
-241 SDSKSHENL
+241 SDSKSLENL
-250 YTLSAQ
+250 YALSAQ

-268 HEGLDVLAH
+268 HEGLDVLSC
-277 TKRVCDGEFSD
+277 TERVSNGKFSN
-288 EVASRVIYTVNSITD
+288 EVESHIRNAISSITD
-303 DRLDEVKKNIGA
+303 DRLSEVKKSIGA
-315 WEDLDSDVKAA
+315 WKYLDNDVKAA

-357 MSISQAELD
+357 MNISQADLD
-366 KAAAAG
+366 KAAAYG

-397 ECLLR
+397 ERLLR

>member
-1 MRPHI
+1 MQPHA

-18 LVTHNTT
+18 LCTRNTT

-34 ESDKQYEYTSTSK
+34 ESDKQDEYTSTSK
-47 DDIDKVVNDPEVQQK
+47 YDIDKAANDPEVQKK
-62 VDAISKS
+62 VDTISKS
-69 LKDAGLVEYVAN
+69 FKDSGLVEYVAN

-94 LELVAGTL
+94 LELVAGML
-102 PADKLKKLGLKNVT
+102 PEDKLKKLGLKNVT
-116 FKFVANKATPVSY
+116 FKFVANKATPVSH
-129 LQPTQSEISLQDS
+129 LQPTQNDISLQDS
-142 LEKPVAN
+142 LEKTVAN
-149 EFNCMADLI
+149 EFNCMYYLI

-197 TLDLQIDDGCVS
+197 TLDLQIDSDVPVV
-209 EIDFTDTEDILK
+209 DFTDTEDILK
-221 VAQSLIMAIALK
+221 VTQSLIMAIALK
-233 SGKTELPS
+233 SGKTRLPS
-241 SDSKSHENL
+241 SDSKSFENL
-250 YTLSAQ
+250 YALSAQ

-288 EVASRVIYTVNSITD
+288 EAASRVKNAVNSIID
-303 DRLDEVKKNIGA
+303 DRLDEVKKDICA
-315 WEDLDSDVKAA
+315 WKYLDSDVKAA

-334 SLPKPYENA
+334 SLQKPYENA

-357 MSISQAELD
+357 MNISQAELD

-397 ECLLR
+397 ERLLR